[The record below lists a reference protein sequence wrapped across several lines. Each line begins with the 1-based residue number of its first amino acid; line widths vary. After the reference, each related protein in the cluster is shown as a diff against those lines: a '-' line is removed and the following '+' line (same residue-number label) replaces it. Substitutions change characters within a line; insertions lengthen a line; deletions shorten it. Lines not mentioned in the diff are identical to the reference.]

1 MIIVEDKS
9 IEKVY
14 YFPKN
19 EDDGNAMLL
28 QLFSELTHL
37 VTTFQ
42 VENIANNRL
51 YYGFSLDFSDVA
63 DGEYQYSII
72 DEYNEILEKGIIRIG
87 DYSSGDVIYDLK
99 EEYYVYNPELG
110 DVEVVEEVGCS
121 EKINE
126 AYAKGYADGYE
137 AATPAQISLETDSE
151 IPNTADTISYLVN
164 STKDWT
170 LKYYVRHHKESEWTL
185 IRTEEHTERGSY
197 NGTIEIGENV
207 TDYPKH
213 FKLEVYA
220 NNASDSKE
228 IEQDMTIYFDVDVY
242 SASSA
247 LSWDATEMSYGIQ
260 YSAYQSVHTGTFY
273 IYKNGELYLEQ
284 PFGWYP
290 YGFST
295 YCEIPANSGE
305 TPVTW
310 TITGILDNGQQ
321 DSCTVI
327 QDVKTERATRL
338 TFEMLED
345 GDIEWEGRGY
355 EYYDIIRDGV
365 RDEGNQLD
373 HGVFDLKAGDIVEFY
388 LMTDNTNPFSTS
400 ITSTAKHKV
409 YGNVMSLYFADFE
422 SVSATTMEGQFSNLF
437 KDDTNLTDAE
447 NLVFPACG
455 NMYEFVSMFEGCTS
469 LVNAPKTLYG
479 DFIGAHTCDSMF
491 KGCTSLIKAPILP
504 ATTLGVYA
512 YWRMFEGC
520 TSLVNAPSLPATNLS
535 PVCYSGMFSGCTSLV
550 NAPELPATTLFF
562 DCYANMFNGCTSLV
576 NAPALPATT
585 LADECYYTMFGYC
598 TSLVNAPELPATTL
612 VDRCYMQM
620 FYGCSSLNYIKCN
633 ATDISANAC
642 TKNWAYMVSQTG
654 TFVKNPNMNS
664 WDTGDNGIPSNW
676 TVENIE

>member
-197 NGTIEIGENV
+197 NGTIEIGENN

-310 TITGILDNGQQ
+310 TIAGILDNGQQ

-338 TFEMLED
+338 SFEMLED
-345 GDIEWEGRGY
+345 GDILWEGRGS
-355 EYYDIIRDGV
+355 EYYDIIRNGV
-365 RDEGNQLD
+365 RDEGNQLYHSVD
-373 HGVFDLKAGDIVEFY
+373 NLKAGDVVEFY
-388 LMTDNTNPFSTS
+388 LRGDYSGSVHIPPFS
-400 ITSTAKHKV
+400 STAKHKV

-422 SVSATTMEGQFSNLF
+422 SVSATTMEAQFSNLF

-447 NLVFPACG
+447 NLVIPACG

-512 YWRMFEGC
+512 YWHMFEGC

-550 NAPELPATTLFF
+550 NAPELPATTL
-562 DCYANMFNGCTSLV
+562 
-576 NAPALPATT
+576 
-585 LADECYYTMFGYC
+585 
-598 TSLVNAPELPATTL
+598 

-620 FYGCSSLNYIKCN
+620 FFACTSLNYIKCN

-642 TKNWAYMVSQTG
+642 TKDWVYMVSQTG
-654 TFVKNPNMNS
+654 TFVKNPNMSS
-664 WDTGDNGIPSNW
+664 WEIGQNGIPSNW